1 MITIKR
7 GLPMKKLFPIL
18 LILLVLAACSNEQ
31 DSTDDSDLT
40 IYTTVFPLTSFV
52 EQIAGDTV
60 NVESIYPPGVDMHS
74 YEPTQKDMMS
84 YSDGD
89 LFMTTSNELDPVAAS
104 IADTIK
110 KDTEIV
116 ETAADIDTGAF
127 LESQHAHEHEHGEDE
142 DHEDE
147 DAHDH
152 SHGSTD
158 PHIWLSP
165 DLAIEMAEAVKNSLA
180 EHKPESADMYNENF
194 EVLKSDIEEIDEQ
207 LLAITENTVNTD
219 VYISHESI
227 GYLAHQYG
235 FQQIGIS
242 GLSNQEP
249 SQQELTEIIENIE
262 AQNIPYILYEPN
274 VASSVTDVIRGETN
288 TEPLYFNN
296 LESLSQNDPEDST
309 YQSMMKKNIETLD
322 KALNSK

>member
-1 MITIKR
+1 
-7 GLPMKKLFPIL
+7 MKKLFPVLLLL
-18 LILLVLAACSNEQ
+18 LILAACSNEEN
-31 DSTDDSDLT
+31 STDDGELT

-89 LFMTTSNELDPVAAS
+89 LFMTTSNALDPVAAS
-104 IADTIK
+104 IAETINGDTK
-110 KDTEIV
+110 IV

-127 LESQHAHEHEHGEDE
+127 LDSHHAHEHDHGEDE
-142 DHEDE
+142 E
-147 DAHDH
+147 AHDH
-152 SHGSTD
+152 DHGSMD

-165 DLAIEMAEAVKNSLA
+165 DLAAEMAEAVKNSLA
-180 EHKPESADMYNENF
+180 EHNPESADMYNENF
-194 EVLKSDIEEIDEQ
+194 EVLKSDIEEIDAQ
-207 LLAITENTVNTD
+207 LLAVTENPVNTD
-219 VYISHESI
+219 VYISHESL

-235 FQQIGIS
+235 FHQIGIS

-249 SQQELTEIIENIE
+249 SQQELTEIIQNIE

-274 VASSVTDVIRGETN
+274 VVSSVTDVIRGETN

-296 LESLSQNDPEDST
+296 LESLSQDDPEDST
-309 YQSMMKKNIETLD
+309 YQSMMKKNIDTLD

>member
-7 GLPMKKLFPIL
+7 GLLMKKLFPIL
-18 LILLVLAACSNEQ
+18 LLILMIASCSNEEN
-31 DSTDDSDLT
+31 STGDGELT

-60 NVESIYPPGVDMHS
+60 NVESIYPPGIDMHS

-104 IADTIK
+104 IAKTIND
-110 KDTEIV
+110 DTEVV

-127 LESQHAHEHEHGEDE
+127 LDNQHDHEHNHGED
-142 DHEDE
+142 D

-152 SHGSTD
+152 SHGNMD

-165 DLAIEMAEAVKNSLA
+165 DLAIKMAETVKNSLV
-180 EHKPESADMYNENF
+180 EHNPEAADIYNENF
-194 EVLKSDIEEIDEQ
+194 EILKEDIGEIDER
-207 LLAITENTVNTD
+207 LLAITENPVNTD
-219 VYISHESI
+219 IYITHESI

-235 FQQIGIS
+235 FNQIGIS

-249 SQQELTEIIENIE
+249 SQQELTNIIENID

-274 VASSVTDVIRGETN
+274 VTSSVTDVIRSETN

-296 LESLSQNDPEDST
+296 LESLTQDDPEDST